1 VGAGA
6 VALVCVL
13 TVFFFADALV
23 NGLVKSRMTAA
34 FNRAYPAYQMR
45 IGHMA
50 YSADNDRLTCDSIA
64 VNSVDEEF
72 FCTVGRASIEK
83 VHWIHLLRGGTFDPA
98 IFLNSTILVHDVR
111 AEFHAERYEA
121 RASLVRISLP
131 DSLLVCEECECTPS
145 GDDEEWFAGSPVRAT
160 RFRVHLPRVTARGVA
175 WAEGLKGTRKRIR
188 YVSIEAPV
196 VDVLMNKDKPV
207 ARDTS
212 SPPMPVEFLSSLQG
226 LLQVDSVSITGGR
239 LQYAER
245 FAVRGKPAVI
255 SFDSMG
261 VCITGISNQV
271 DTAAAMIVVGE
282 GTFMR
287 CARMSMRMVFPVASP
302 DFSFQYSGSV
312 TRMDIRT
319 LNAFL
324 ETAEQLRIK
333 RGTLQAASFSINV
346 VDGHAGGNVH
356 AVYKDLTF
364 ALINKFTGSEK
375 GLSDGIKSFIAN
387 TFTIRGTNI
396 PNKKGVLAIG
406 QVQYVR
412 KRDDPFFRF
421 VWFALRS
428 GLKDVVGF

>member
-1 VGAGA
+1 
-6 VALVCVL
+6 
-13 TVFFFADALV
+13 
-23 NGLVKSRMTAA
+23 
-34 FNRAYPAYQMR
+34 
-45 IGHMA
+45 
-50 YSADNDRLTCDSIA
+50 
-64 VNSVDEEF
+64 
-72 FCTVGRASIEK
+72 
-83 VHWIHLLRGGTFDPA
+83 
-98 IFLNSTILVHDVR
+98 
-111 AEFHAERYEA
+111 
-121 RASLVRISLP
+121 
-131 DSLLVCEECECTPS
+131 
-145 GDDEEWFAGSPVRAT
+145 
-160 RFRVHLPRVTARGVA
+160 
-175 WAEGLKGTRKRIR
+175 
-188 YVSIEAPV
+188 
-196 VDVLMNKDKPV
+196 
-207 ARDTS
+207 
-212 SPPMPVEFLSSLQG
+212 
-226 LLQVDSVSITGGR
+226 
-239 LQYAER
+239 
-245 FAVRGKPAVI
+245 
-255 SFDSMG
+255 
-261 VCITGISNQV
+261 
-271 DTAAAMIVVGE
+271 
-282 GTFMR
+282 MR